1 MKKNKKLKAEYSYIE
16 FFNIKQE
23 EINLDTID
31 DYLETKRKN
40 SNSLM
45 GYRKKTIRS
54 GNMLEIEN
62 YPIYKKPIKR
72 GEGKNETTKAK
83 EKLNHDHRIKHV
95 TRLMHCNFN
104 DTGIWITL
112 GYSDDNLPKSE
123 KEAKRNIENYVK
135 RLRTYIKTNNKNPE
149 NDPMEDLKYIYVT
162 EVSETGRVHH
172 HMVLNF
178 PDRDIAEQK
187 WTKGGYPQA
196 RRLSPDKDF
205 GLTGLAIYITKQSKK
220 QSENENKK
228 DQIEFKSQKTYGYS
242 QNLEKPKIAI
252 SDTAITISKSKKI
265 ARSKELAMN
274 TFKKMHPK
282 HELLNIDVKFS
293 EFLAG
298 AYIYV
303 RMRKE

>member
-16 FFNIKQE
+16 LFNIKQE

-31 DYLETKRKN
+31 DCLETKRKN
-40 SNSLM
+40 ANSLM

-54 GNMLEIEN
+54 GNMIEIEN

-72 GEGKNETTKAK
+72 GEIKNETTKTRD
-83 EKLNHDHRIKHV
+83 KLNHDNRIKHV
-95 TRLMHCNFN
+95 TRLMYCNFN
-104 DTGIWITL
+104 DRGIWITL
-112 GYSDDNLPKSE
+112 GYSDENLPKSE
-123 KEAKRNIENYVK
+123 EEAKNNVVNYVK
-135 RLRTYIKTNNKNPE
+135 RLRTYIKKNNK
-149 NDPMEDLKYIYVT
+149 DPNNKHMEDLKYIYVT

-178 PDRDIAEQK
+178 TDRDVAEQK

-196 RRLSPDKDF
+196 RRLSPNKDF

-228 DQIEFKSQKTYGYS
+228 DEIEFKSQKTYGYS
-242 QNLEKPKIAI
+242 QNLEKPKITI

-265 ARSKELAMN
+265 AKSKELAMN

-282 HELLNIDVKFS
+282 HELLNIDIRYS
-293 EFLAG
+293 DFLAG